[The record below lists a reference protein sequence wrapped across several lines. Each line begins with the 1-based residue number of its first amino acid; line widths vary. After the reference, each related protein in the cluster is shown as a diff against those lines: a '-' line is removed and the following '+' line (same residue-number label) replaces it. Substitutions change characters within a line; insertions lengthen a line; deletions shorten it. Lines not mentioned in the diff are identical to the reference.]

1 MISDTLRIH
10 PETKLKYLLK
20 YVERNQNNT
29 KANNPFLNDSY

>member
-1 MISDTLRIH
+1 MISIILRIH

-29 KANNPFLNDSY
+29 KTNNLF